1 MSRAPVSRH
10 YIPLGQRAGHL
21 RVHEVGLELSFALDV
36 DDASARAHVAQS
48 EKDAAGLLRHLR
60 GGGESMFSSLTSR
73 HQNKSSA
80 GEDIKNKGNISSWL
94 VCSPRTSGPDGVSF
108 RWICSF
114 PFPFFLQIQGADY
127 SSSCLK
133 SNLT

>member
-1 MSRAPVSRH
+1 MQMSRAPVSRH

-60 GGGESMFSSLTSR
+60 GEGR
-73 HQNKSSA
+73 A
-80 GEDIKNKGNISSWL
+80 CL
-94 VCSPRTSGPDGVSF
+94 VR
-108 RWICSF
+108 
-114 PFPFFLQIQGADY
+114 
-127 SSSCLK
+127 
-133 SNLT
+133 